1 MRRLTAKQRAKI
13 IEALRRYPNCS
24 AVARQIGGVSHETVR
39 VIAHQSGIALARWK
53 KFSGEEREKIAKA
66 LRQNPNPTAVA
77 KWHGNIDD
85 GTVRKIAKE
94 KRIKLSEANLRKGK
108 RLAPK
113 QRALIIKKLKA
124 NPTRASWRGKSAT
137 SSARGQFK
145 SSPRKRKSVSLRVV
159 AGPREG
165 AGLRPDESVRG
176 WKPDRAETLFRGS
189 VPLHDSPPAPLSR
202 GNARTKRKQRMLLL
216 KSLGMKHD
224 DVAGDDRSRQCAAC
238 RRVGR
243 HLERVR
249 RCRDVP
255 SRAPPAMRSR
265 RERNNRGA
273 GGLTGLE
280 AACGRA
286 ARQGRRRAATGSDR
300 KGRAVRY
307 VAIISHQAPDIQG
320 RQRRRRPYPDIASM
334 L

>member
-124 NPTRASWRGKSAT
+124 NPNAGVVAREVGNIVSERTVQIIAKKAQIRLT
-137 SSARGQFK
+137 ARG
-145 SSPRKRKSVSLRVV
+145 
-159 AGPREG
+159 
-165 AGLRPDESVRG
+165 G
-176 WKPDRAETLFRGS
+176 WPSRRRGS
-189 VPLHDSPPAPLSR
+189 
-202 GNARTKRKQRMLLL
+202 
-216 KSLGMKHD
+216 
-224 DVAGDDRSRQCAAC
+224 AA
-238 RRVGR
+238 
-243 HLERVR
+243 
-249 RCRDVP
+249 
-255 SRAPPAMRSR
+255 
-265 RERNNRGA
+265 
-273 GGLTGLE
+273 
-280 AACGRA
+280 
-286 ARQGRRRAATGSDR
+286 
-300 KGRAVRY
+300 
-307 VAIISHQAPDIQG
+307 
-320 RQRRRRPYPDIASM
+320 
-334 L
+334 